1 MKYDIE
7 KSQKPK
13 YLQIYKQIKADIITN
28 AYPFNAKLPSK
39 RILSEELSVSVITIE
54 HAYQL
59 LIQEGYIES
68 KAKSGYYVIYKQDDF
83 LSQQTFE
90 ETQTNEKEV
99 MGIVNYGIGL
109 DDVKY
114 SILISEIKP
123 NVCKISVRSKLDA
136 DSSELCAYFGG
147 GGHKYA
153 AGCKIVGKPETVK
166 AKLLE
171 ASRMVLCKE

>member
-1 MKYDIE
+1 MKRRTFKELNLLKHALNSLTVELDGQV
-7 KSQKPK
+7 S
-13 YLQIYKQIKADIITN
+13 IIT
-28 AYPFNAKLPSK
+28 
-39 RILSEELSVSVITIE
+39 I
-54 HAYQL
+54 
-59 LIQEGYIES
+59 
-68 KAKSGYYVIYKQDDF
+68 
-83 LSQQTFE
+83 SQQTFE

-136 DSSELCAYFGG
+136 DSSELCACFGG

>member
-83 LSQQTFE
+83 FSQQTFE
-90 ETQTNEKEV
+90 EDLSSNSLESSLPKAIQISPRV
-99 MGIVNYGIGL
+99 FCIVFK
-109 DDVKY
+109 VFK
-114 SILISEIKP
+114 ILSGE
-123 NVCKISVRSKLDA
+123 S
-136 DSSELCAYFGG
+136 
-147 GGHKYA
+147 
-153 AGCKIVGKPETVK
+153 
-166 AKLLE
+166 
-171 ASRMVLCKE
+171 